1 MTYFMLER
9 TQEFKSPLQDVFD
22 FFAEPY
28 NLERITP
35 EFLKFSIVTSPP
47 IKMEEGTR
55 ISYRLKLRGIPVKW
69 TSTIM
74 DWNPPFGF
82 TDEQTK
88 GPYKYWRHEHKF
100 EENGAGTLV
109 TDKIWYRVPGGP
121 LAPILNFFYVRRDLQ
136 KIFNYRAETM
146 KGIFD

>member
-109 TDKIWYRVPGGP
+109 TCLLYTSD
-121 LAPILNFFYVRRDLQ
+121 AAD
-136 KIFNYRAETM
+136 E
-146 KGIFD
+146 